1 MRGLSLEFRLNP
13 DYAEMLSA
21 LSALSAE
28 GAEFLIVGAFA
39 VAAYGIPRSTGD
51 IDIWV
56 NPDPANAERV
66 WRALERFGA
75 PLRNLSPSDF
85 TQTDFVFQMGVRPC
99 RIDLMTA
106 ISGVDWNEAWS
117 TRLDGAIEGMT
128 LPVLSK
134 ELLIR
139 NKRAAARP
147 QDLADADRL
156 EHGLRKGRKR

>member
-21 LSALSAE
+21 LSAE

-39 VAAYGIPRSTGD
+39 VAAHGIPRATGD

-85 TQTDFVFQMGVRPC
+85 TQADLIFQMGVRPR
-99 RIDLMTA
+99 RIDLLTS
-106 ISGVDWNEAWS
+106 ISGVEWNEAWS
-117 TRLDGAIEGMT
+117 NRLDGTIEGLT

-139 NKRAAARP
+139 NKRAAGRP

-156 EHGLRKGRKR
+156 ERGLRKGRNP